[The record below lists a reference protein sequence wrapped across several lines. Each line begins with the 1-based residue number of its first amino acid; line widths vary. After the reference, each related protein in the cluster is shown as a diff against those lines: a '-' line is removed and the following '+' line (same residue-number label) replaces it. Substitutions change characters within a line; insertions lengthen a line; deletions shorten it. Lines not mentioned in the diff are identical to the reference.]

1 MYETTVIIGGGII
14 GLNVAHALVN
24 SGNAGDV
31 YLIEEEE
38 YLGHH
43 TTGRNSEVL
52 HAGIAYPPDSLK
64 AKLCVEGNRLSR
76 EFFEQYQVPFKKSGK
91 WVAATNDAEVEA
103 LGRVMKN
110 AKESGAADFRYGTAK
125 QITNGIPELRED
137 LPLVMYQPSTAMIDV
152 SSYVQTLDRVL
163 SSTGKVH
170 IIKPCKV
177 LGVDAKQGLLETTRG
192 EMPFDLLVNAAG
204 LNADEI
210 YKMCGGVR
218 KFQIKPFRGEYY
230 RWKSS
235 KLTAVLYPVPRS
247 FVAKG
252 SGDNTLVSSLGIHV
266 HCNVAGEVLL
276 GPSQEEVRE
285 KHDYGFSLSPQHF
298 VDAMIPY
305 LKKPPSLDEIEP
317 SYAGNRPKLFEDG
330 KAVGD
335 FNIFREE
342 NVVHLLGME
351 SPGLTAAP
359 AIGKYVLGLL

>member
-1 MYETTVIIGGGII
+1 MNETIVIIGGGII
-14 GLNVAHALVN
+14 GLNIAHALVQ
-24 SGNAGDV
+24 SGNAGDI

-52 HAGIAYPPDSLK
+52 HAGIAYPPHSLK
-64 AKLCVEGNRLSR
+64 AKLCIEGNRLSR
-76 EFFEQYQVPFKKSGK
+76 EFFSRYNVPFKESGK
-91 WVAATNDAEVEA
+91 WLAATSEAEVEA
-103 LGRVMKN
+103 LSRVMEN
-110 AKESGAADFRYGTAK
+110 AKESGAAPFRYGTAK
-125 QITNGIPELRED
+125 QISTHVPEMRED

-163 SSTGKVH
+163 SATGKVH

-177 LGVDAKQGLLETTRG
+177 TGIDEKQGLLETTRG
-192 EMPFDLLVNAAG
+192 EMPFDVLVNSAG
-204 LNADEI
+204 LHADDV
-210 YKMCGGVR
+210 YKMCGGPR
-218 KFQIKPFRGEYY
+218 QFQIKPFRGEYY
-230 RWKSS
+230 RWKNS

-276 GPSQEEVRE
+276 GPSQEEVSE

-298 VDAMIPY
+298 VEAMIPY
-305 LKKPPSLDEIEP
+305 LKKPPTLDEIEP

-335 FNIFREE
+335 FTLFREG

-359 AIGKYVLGLL
+359 ALGKYVAGLL